1 MPESSAER
9 LVMYLVG
16 KNIMAMNCEYFHI
29 DRFLLQYI
37 MDHIKQDIEQ
47 MPELQEHLAK
57 VLTYDG
63 EEVC

>member
-1 MPESSAER
+1 
-9 LVMYLVG
+9 MYLVG

-47 MPELQEHLAK
+47 MPELKEHLAK